1 MQSKRPTPED
11 QTRKASVDALASLA
25 KTLQKDRDTL
35 GVLRQVTNQL
45 KQEHALLLSVLQHL
59 PCGVLIASAPSGRL
73 IMSNQVM
80 EQIFRQPF
88 ETSKDVLS
96 HREWKLF
103 HANGRPCDPNEWP
116 MNRAIFYGEIV
127 TCEVFKIR
135 RADRS
140 YGYVVANAAP
150 LRDHRGQIIAGMLT
164 MMEISGLPLGR
175 VGSGRKSFV
184 ERPRHAA

>member
-1 MQSKRPTPED
+1 MPASTIQSASCAR
-11 QTRKASVDALASLA
+11 TRSNSAFARAALAGS
-25 KTLQKDRDTL
+25 
-35 GVLRQVTNQL
+35 
-45 KQEHALLLSVLQHL
+45 
-59 PCGVLIASAPSGRL
+59 AS
-73 IMSNQVM
+73 
-80 EQIFRQPF
+80 F